1 MDSSMMFEESTT
13 DEYMSTSQHMELEYS
28 NSLLKQDSILKDEN
42 SRRLQL
48 QILLLQDDND
58 KLQRQVAIETERNTQ
73 LVTENERNTQLAI
86 ENERR
91 AQRAIENE
99 RKAQLA
105 IEDEGNTEHSTENEE
120 NTQLILEKERNI
132 QLSIENE
139 RNAQL
144 ILEKERNIQKL
155 TAESKRITRQLALE
169 KEKNT
174 RLQAIENERN
184 VRKQSLGGPAPIIP
198 DATERIVRKKSSGAP
213 LPIIPDEL
221 EPTVRKKSSGAP
233 APIIPDEL
241 ERNARKKSSGVPEP
255 IIPHEPEPKKKKR
268 KIFGAAKTIFD
279 EEYNEA
285 DKRPTKISLAPTL
298 AKPGGNLAFLR
309 KSGVGTANAAFS
321 PLKKDK
327 KGGKTGFLGLKPPAS
342 FPIHSQSTGMD
353 ATGTTGSA
361 KHQSLLEKSAHGATF
376 LIALQIGSRALTFAA
391 NQIILRFI
399 SPDLLGISTQFEVY
413 LISVLFFAR
422 ESLRVAIQRQS
433 ELSEGP
439 EEAIKSTQDGEKSER
454 KRKLAIEKTQALVNL
469 AYISI
474 CLGVFFASG
483 LAWAYMRSLRSNP
496 KVLGTLY
503 FKETL
508 QLYAIAAGFELLAEP
523 CFVVVQQKSEY
534 KTRAFAESI
543 GALLRCVVTCASIIF
558 ASKTGLDLG
567 VFPFALGQWT
577 YGLSILLC
585 YLWRVSAISAADKF
599 SLLARPIAPRYVDCG
614 FQTTL
619 LLTRT
624 SSNETYFMSYFSK
637 PLVTLGASLFVQ
649 GVVKH
654 ILTEGDVLLISYLA
668 SLSAQGIYALAS
680 NYGGLVARMVFQPI
694 EESSRNYFGKLLY
707 SSNGQRSSVTIA
719 SAKDDL
725 HKLLRI
731 YTLMSI
737 SAMTVG
743 PTMAPLLLKFVVG
756 SRWASSGAGDV
767 LSKYCYYIPLLAY
780 NGVLEAFV
788 SVVATESQLNR
799 QSLWMLA
806 FSVGF
811 ASTGY
816 VFLRL
821 LDLGAIGLVY
831 ANMANMVFRILW
843 SYNFINSFFRRHNS
857 QLNLALI
864 LPTATTVA
872 AAMGT
877 IAIFYHQNAQEGSE
891 IKHFITTTVIGGS
904 FFILL

>member
-1 MDSSMMFEESTT
+1 
-13 DEYMSTSQHMELEYS
+13 
-28 NSLLKQDSILKDEN
+28 
-42 SRRLQL
+42 
-48 QILLLQDDND
+48 
-58 KLQRQVAIETERNTQ
+58 
-73 LVTENERNTQLAI
+73 
-86 ENERR
+86 
-91 AQRAIENE
+91 
-99 RKAQLA
+99 
-105 IEDEGNTEHSTENEE
+105 
-120 NTQLILEKERNI
+120 
-132 QLSIENE
+132 
-139 RNAQL
+139 
-144 ILEKERNIQKL
+144 
-155 TAESKRITRQLALE
+155 
-169 KEKNT
+169 
-174 RLQAIENERN
+174 
-184 VRKQSLGGPAPIIP
+184 
-198 DATERIVRKKSSGAP
+198 
-213 LPIIPDEL
+213 
-221 EPTVRKKSSGAP
+221 
-233 APIIPDEL
+233 
-241 ERNARKKSSGVPEP
+241 
-255 IIPHEPEPKKKKR
+255 
-268 KIFGAAKTIFD
+268 
-279 EEYNEA
+279 
-285 DKRPTKISLAPTL
+285 
-298 AKPGGNLAFLR
+298 
-309 KSGVGTANAAFS
+309 
-321 PLKKDK
+321 
-327 KGGKTGFLGLKPPAS
+327 
-342 FPIHSQSTGMD
+342 MD
-353 ATGTTGSA
+353 ATGTAGSA
-361 KHQSLLEKSAHGATF
+361 KQQSLLEKSAHGATF

-391 NQIILRFI
+391 NQILLRFI

-433 ELSEGP
+433 EVSEGP
-439 EEAIKSTQDGEKSER
+439 GEADKSIQDGEKSER
-454 KRKLAIEKTQALVNL
+454 KKNLATEKTQALVNL
-469 AYISI
+469 AYVSI
-474 CLGVFFASG
+474 CLGIFFAWG
-483 LAWAYMRSLRSNP
+483 LAWAYVRSLRSNP

-508 QLYAIAAGFELLAEP
+508 QLYAIAAVFELLAEP

-585 YLWRVSAISAADKF
+585 YLWRVSAISAADNF
-599 SLLARPIAPRYVDCG
+599 SLLARPISP
-614 FQTTL
+614 
-619 LLTRT
+619 
-624 SSNETYFMSYFSK
+624 SSNETYIMSYFSK

-707 SSNGQRSSVTIA
+707 SSNGQRSSGTIA
-719 SAKDDL
+719 SARDDL

-788 SVVATESQLNR
+788 SVVATEAQLNR

-806 FSVGF
+806 FSIGF

-821 LDLGAIGLVY
+821 LDLGATGLVY

-857 QLNLALI
+857 QLNLGLI

-877 IAIFYHQNAQEGSE
+877 IAIFYHQSSQEGGD
-891 IKHFITTTVIGGS
+891 IKNFITTTVIGGS
-904 FFILL
+904 FFILLVLSEHKFLLQCYRSVRTPST

>member
-1 MDSSMMFEESTT
+1 
-13 DEYMSTSQHMELEYS
+13 
-28 NSLLKQDSILKDEN
+28 
-42 SRRLQL
+42 
-48 QILLLQDDND
+48 
-58 KLQRQVAIETERNTQ
+58 
-73 LVTENERNTQLAI
+73 
-86 ENERR
+86 
-91 AQRAIENE
+91 
-99 RKAQLA
+99 
-105 IEDEGNTEHSTENEE
+105 
-120 NTQLILEKERNI
+120 
-132 QLSIENE
+132 
-139 RNAQL
+139 
-144 ILEKERNIQKL
+144 
-155 TAESKRITRQLALE
+155 
-169 KEKNT
+169 
-174 RLQAIENERN
+174 
-184 VRKQSLGGPAPIIP
+184 
-198 DATERIVRKKSSGAP
+198 
-213 LPIIPDEL
+213 
-221 EPTVRKKSSGAP
+221 
-233 APIIPDEL
+233 
-241 ERNARKKSSGVPEP
+241 
-255 IIPHEPEPKKKKR
+255 
-268 KIFGAAKTIFD
+268 
-279 EEYNEA
+279 
-285 DKRPTKISLAPTL
+285 
-298 AKPGGNLAFLR
+298 
-309 KSGVGTANAAFS
+309 
-321 PLKKDK
+321 
-327 KGGKTGFLGLKPPAS
+327 
-342 FPIHSQSTGMD
+342 MD
-353 ATGTTGSA
+353 ATGTAGSA
-361 KHQSLLEKSAHGATF
+361 KQQSLLEKSAHGAKF

-391 NQIILRFI
+391 NQILLRFI

-433 ELSEGP
+433 ELSEDPG
-439 EEAIKSTQDGEKSER
+439 EANKSTKDGERSER

-469 AYISI
+469 AYVSI

-508 QLYAIAAGFELLAEP
+508 QLYAIAAVFELLAEP

-558 ASKTGLDLG
+558 ASKTGLDMG
-567 VFPFALGQWT
+567 VFPFAIGQWT

-585 YLWRVSAISAADKF
+585 YLWRVSAISAADNF
-599 SLLARPIAPRYVDCG
+599 SLLARPISPRYVGCG
-614 FQTTL
+614 SRTTL
-619 LLTRT
+619 LLTRN
-624 SSNETYFMSYFSK
+624 SSNETYIMSYFSK
-637 PLVTLGASLFVQ
+637 PLVTLGASLFMQ
-649 GVVKH
+649 GVIKH

-707 SSNGQRSSVTIA
+707 SSNGQRSSGTIS
-719 SAKDDL
+719 SARDDM

-857 QLNLALI
+857 RLNLALI

-877 IAIFYHQNAQEGSE
+877 IAIFYHQNAQEGSD
-891 IKHFITTTVIGGS
+891 IKHFITTTVIGAG

>member
-1 MDSSMMFEESTT
+1 
-13 DEYMSTSQHMELEYS
+13 
-28 NSLLKQDSILKDEN
+28 
-42 SRRLQL
+42 
-48 QILLLQDDND
+48 
-58 KLQRQVAIETERNTQ
+58 
-73 LVTENERNTQLAI
+73 
-86 ENERR
+86 
-91 AQRAIENE
+91 
-99 RKAQLA
+99 
-105 IEDEGNTEHSTENEE
+105 
-120 NTQLILEKERNI
+120 
-132 QLSIENE
+132 
-139 RNAQL
+139 
-144 ILEKERNIQKL
+144 
-155 TAESKRITRQLALE
+155 
-169 KEKNT
+169 
-174 RLQAIENERN
+174 
-184 VRKQSLGGPAPIIP
+184 
-198 DATERIVRKKSSGAP
+198 
-213 LPIIPDEL
+213 
-221 EPTVRKKSSGAP
+221 
-233 APIIPDEL
+233 
-241 ERNARKKSSGVPEP
+241 
-255 IIPHEPEPKKKKR
+255 
-268 KIFGAAKTIFD
+268 
-279 EEYNEA
+279 
-285 DKRPTKISLAPTL
+285 
-298 AKPGGNLAFLR
+298 
-309 KSGVGTANAAFS
+309 
-321 PLKKDK
+321 
-327 KGGKTGFLGLKPPAS
+327 
-342 FPIHSQSTGMD
+342 MD
-353 ATGTTGSA
+353 ATGTAGSA
-361 KHQSLLEKSAHGATF
+361 KQQSLLEKSAHGAKF

-391 NQIILRFI
+391 NQILLRFI

-439 EEAIKSTQDGEKSER
+439 GEANKSTKDGEKSER

-469 AYISI
+469 AYVSI

-508 QLYAIAAGFELLAEP
+508 QLYAIAAVFELLAEP

-558 ASKTGLDLG
+558 ASKTDLDMG
-567 VFPFALGQWT
+567 VFPFAIGQWT

-585 YLWRVSAISAADKF
+585 YLWRVSAISAADNF
-599 SLLARPIAPRYVDCG
+599 SLLARPIAPRYVGCG
-614 FQTTL
+614 SRTTH
-619 LLTRT
+619 LLTRN
-624 SSNETYFMSYFSK
+624 SSNETYIMSYFSK

-707 SSNGQRSSVTIA
+707 SSNGQRSSGTIS
-719 SAKDDL
+719 SARDDL

-737 SAMTVG
+737 SAMAVG
-743 PTMAPLLLKFVVG
+743 PSMAPLLLKFVVG

-843 SYNFINSFFRRHNS
+843 SYNFINSFFHRHNS
-857 QLNLALI
+857 RLNLALV
-864 LPTATTVA
+864 LPTTTTVA

-877 IAIFYHQNAQEGSE
+877 IAIFYHQNAQEGSD
-891 IKHFITTTVIGGS
+891 IKHFITTTVIGAG

>member
-1 MDSSMMFEESTT
+1 
-13 DEYMSTSQHMELEYS
+13 
-28 NSLLKQDSILKDEN
+28 
-42 SRRLQL
+42 
-48 QILLLQDDND
+48 
-58 KLQRQVAIETERNTQ
+58 
-73 LVTENERNTQLAI
+73 
-86 ENERR
+86 
-91 AQRAIENE
+91 
-99 RKAQLA
+99 
-105 IEDEGNTEHSTENEE
+105 
-120 NTQLILEKERNI
+120 
-132 QLSIENE
+132 
-139 RNAQL
+139 
-144 ILEKERNIQKL
+144 
-155 TAESKRITRQLALE
+155 
-169 KEKNT
+169 
-174 RLQAIENERN
+174 
-184 VRKQSLGGPAPIIP
+184 
-198 DATERIVRKKSSGAP
+198 
-213 LPIIPDEL
+213 
-221 EPTVRKKSSGAP
+221 
-233 APIIPDEL
+233 
-241 ERNARKKSSGVPEP
+241 
-255 IIPHEPEPKKKKR
+255 
-268 KIFGAAKTIFD
+268 
-279 EEYNEA
+279 
-285 DKRPTKISLAPTL
+285 
-298 AKPGGNLAFLR
+298 
-309 KSGVGTANAAFS
+309 
-321 PLKKDK
+321 
-327 KGGKTGFLGLKPPAS
+327 
-342 FPIHSQSTGMD
+342 MD
-353 ATGTTGSA
+353 ATGKAGSA
-361 KHQSLLEKSAHGATF
+361 KQQSLLEKSAHGATF

-391 NQIILRFI
+391 NQILLRFI

-433 ELSEGP
+433 EVSEGP
-439 EEAIKSTQDGEKSER
+439 GEEDKSTQNGEKSER
-454 KRKLAIEKTQALVNL
+454 KRKLVIEKTQALVNL
-469 AYISI
+469 AYVSI
-474 CLGVFFASG
+474 CLGIFFAAG
-483 LAWAYMRSLRSNP
+483 LAWAYVRSLRSNP

-508 QLYAIAAGFELLAEP
+508 QLYAIAAVFELLAEP

-534 KTRAFAESI
+534 KTRAFAEST
-543 GALLRCVVTCASIIF
+543 GALLRCVVTCACIIF
-558 ASKTGLDLG
+558 ASKTGLDMG

-585 YLWRVSAISAADKF
+585 YLWRVSAISATDNF
-599 SLLARPIAPRYVDCG
+599 SLLARPIAP
-614 FQTTL
+614 
-619 LLTRT
+619 
-624 SSNETYFMSYFSK
+624 SSNETYIMSYFSK
-637 PLVTLGASLFVQ
+637 PLVALGASLFVQ

-668 SLSAQGIYALAS
+668 SLSAQGVYALAS

-707 SSNGQRSSVTIA
+707 SSNGQRSSGTISTA
-719 SAKDDL
+719 RDDL

-737 SAMTVG
+737 SAMTIG

-799 QSLWMLA
+799 QSMWMLA

-843 SYNFINSFFRRHNS
+843 SYNFIGNFFRRHNS

-864 LPTATTVA
+864 LPTATTIA
-872 AAMGT
+872 AAIGT
-877 IAIFYHQNAQEGSE
+877 VAVFYHQNAQEGSD
-891 IKHFITTTVIGGS
+891 IKHFITTTVIGAG

>member
-1 MDSSMMFEESTT
+1 
-13 DEYMSTSQHMELEYS
+13 
-28 NSLLKQDSILKDEN
+28 
-42 SRRLQL
+42 
-48 QILLLQDDND
+48 
-58 KLQRQVAIETERNTQ
+58 
-73 LVTENERNTQLAI
+73 
-86 ENERR
+86 
-91 AQRAIENE
+91 
-99 RKAQLA
+99 
-105 IEDEGNTEHSTENEE
+105 
-120 NTQLILEKERNI
+120 
-132 QLSIENE
+132 
-139 RNAQL
+139 
-144 ILEKERNIQKL
+144 
-155 TAESKRITRQLALE
+155 
-169 KEKNT
+169 
-174 RLQAIENERN
+174 
-184 VRKQSLGGPAPIIP
+184 
-198 DATERIVRKKSSGAP
+198 
-213 LPIIPDEL
+213 
-221 EPTVRKKSSGAP
+221 
-233 APIIPDEL
+233 
-241 ERNARKKSSGVPEP
+241 
-255 IIPHEPEPKKKKR
+255 
-268 KIFGAAKTIFD
+268 
-279 EEYNEA
+279 
-285 DKRPTKISLAPTL
+285 
-298 AKPGGNLAFLR
+298 
-309 KSGVGTANAAFS
+309 
-321 PLKKDK
+321 
-327 KGGKTGFLGLKPPAS
+327 
-342 FPIHSQSTGMD
+342 MD

>member
-1 MDSSMMFEESTT
+1 
-13 DEYMSTSQHMELEYS
+13 
-28 NSLLKQDSILKDEN
+28 
-42 SRRLQL
+42 
-48 QILLLQDDND
+48 
-58 KLQRQVAIETERNTQ
+58 
-73 LVTENERNTQLAI
+73 
-86 ENERR
+86 
-91 AQRAIENE
+91 
-99 RKAQLA
+99 
-105 IEDEGNTEHSTENEE
+105 
-120 NTQLILEKERNI
+120 
-132 QLSIENE
+132 
-139 RNAQL
+139 
-144 ILEKERNIQKL
+144 
-155 TAESKRITRQLALE
+155 
-169 KEKNT
+169 
-174 RLQAIENERN
+174 
-184 VRKQSLGGPAPIIP
+184 
-198 DATERIVRKKSSGAP
+198 
-213 LPIIPDEL
+213 
-221 EPTVRKKSSGAP
+221 
-233 APIIPDEL
+233 
-241 ERNARKKSSGVPEP
+241 
-255 IIPHEPEPKKKKR
+255 
-268 KIFGAAKTIFD
+268 
-279 EEYNEA
+279 
-285 DKRPTKISLAPTL
+285 
-298 AKPGGNLAFLR
+298 
-309 KSGVGTANAAFS
+309 
-321 PLKKDK
+321 
-327 KGGKTGFLGLKPPAS
+327 
-342 FPIHSQSTGMD
+342 MD
-353 ATGTTGSA
+353 ATGTAGSA
-361 KHQSLLEKSAHGATF
+361 KQQSLLEKSALGATF

-391 NQIILRFI
+391 NQILLRFI

-433 ELSEGP
+433 EVSEGP
-439 EEAIKSTQDGEKSER
+439 EEAAKSIQDGEKSER

-469 AYISI
+469 AYVSI
-474 CLGVFFASG
+474 CLGIFFAWG
-483 LAWAYMRSLRSNP
+483 LAWAYVRSLRSNP

-508 QLYAIAAGFELLAEP
+508 QLYAVAAVFELLAEP

-558 ASKTGLDLG
+558 ASKTSLDLG

-577 YGLSILLC
+577 Y
-585 YLWRVSAISAADKF
+585 DKF
-599 SLLARPIAPRYVDCG
+599 SLLARPIAP
-614 FQTTL
+614 
-619 LLTRT
+619 
-624 SSNETYFMSYFSK
+624 SSNETYILSYFSK

-668 SLSAQGIYALAS
+668 SLSAQGIYALAT

-707 SSNGQRSSVTIA
+707 SSNGQRSNGTIS
-719 SAKDDL
+719 SARDDL

-767 LSKYCYYIPLLAY
+767 LSRYCYYIPLLAY

-806 FSVGF
+806 FSIGF

-816 VFLRL
+816 VFLRI
-821 LDLGAIGLVY
+821 LDLGATGLVY

-857 QLNLALI
+857 QLNLGLI

-877 IAIFYHQNAQEGSE
+877 IAIFYHQSSQEGSDV
-891 IKHFITTTVIGGS
+891 KNFITTTVIGGS

>member
-1 MDSSMMFEESTT
+1 
-13 DEYMSTSQHMELEYS
+13 
-28 NSLLKQDSILKDEN
+28 
-42 SRRLQL
+42 
-48 QILLLQDDND
+48 
-58 KLQRQVAIETERNTQ
+58 
-73 LVTENERNTQLAI
+73 
-86 ENERR
+86 
-91 AQRAIENE
+91 
-99 RKAQLA
+99 
-105 IEDEGNTEHSTENEE
+105 
-120 NTQLILEKERNI
+120 
-132 QLSIENE
+132 
-139 RNAQL
+139 
-144 ILEKERNIQKL
+144 
-155 TAESKRITRQLALE
+155 
-169 KEKNT
+169 
-174 RLQAIENERN
+174 
-184 VRKQSLGGPAPIIP
+184 
-198 DATERIVRKKSSGAP
+198 
-213 LPIIPDEL
+213 
-221 EPTVRKKSSGAP
+221 
-233 APIIPDEL
+233 
-241 ERNARKKSSGVPEP
+241 
-255 IIPHEPEPKKKKR
+255 
-268 KIFGAAKTIFD
+268 
-279 EEYNEA
+279 
-285 DKRPTKISLAPTL
+285 
-298 AKPGGNLAFLR
+298 
-309 KSGVGTANAAFS
+309 
-321 PLKKDK
+321 
-327 KGGKTGFLGLKPPAS
+327 
-342 FPIHSQSTGMD
+342 MD
-353 ATGTTGSA
+353 ATGTAGSA
-361 KHQSLLEKSAHGATF
+361 KQQSLLEKSAHGAKF

-391 NQIILRFI
+391 NQILLRFI

-439 EEAIKSTQDGEKSER
+439 GETNKSTKDGEKSER

-469 AYISI
+469 AYVSI

-508 QLYAIAAGFELLAEP
+508 QLYAIAAIFELLAEP

-558 ASKTGLDLG
+558 ASKTGLDMG
-567 VFPFALGQWT
+567 VFPFAIGQWT

-585 YLWRVSAISAADKF
+585 YLWRVSAISAADNF
-599 SLLARPIAPRYVDCG
+599 SLLARPIAPRYVGCG
-614 FQTTL
+614 SRTTL
-619 LLTRT
+619 LLTRN
-624 SSNETYFMSYFSK
+624 SSNETYIMSYFSK

-707 SSNGQRSSVTIA
+707 SNNGQRSSGTIS
-719 SAKDDL
+719 SAGDDL

-872 AAMGT
+872 VAMGT
-877 IAIFYHQNAQEGSE
+877 IAIFYHQNVQEGSD
-891 IKHFITTTVIGGS
+891 IKHFITTTVIGAG

>member
-1 MDSSMMFEESTT
+1 
-13 DEYMSTSQHMELEYS
+13 
-28 NSLLKQDSILKDEN
+28 
-42 SRRLQL
+42 
-48 QILLLQDDND
+48 
-58 KLQRQVAIETERNTQ
+58 
-73 LVTENERNTQLAI
+73 
-86 ENERR
+86 
-91 AQRAIENE
+91 
-99 RKAQLA
+99 
-105 IEDEGNTEHSTENEE
+105 
-120 NTQLILEKERNI
+120 
-132 QLSIENE
+132 
-139 RNAQL
+139 
-144 ILEKERNIQKL
+144 
-155 TAESKRITRQLALE
+155 
-169 KEKNT
+169 
-174 RLQAIENERN
+174 
-184 VRKQSLGGPAPIIP
+184 
-198 DATERIVRKKSSGAP
+198 
-213 LPIIPDEL
+213 
-221 EPTVRKKSSGAP
+221 
-233 APIIPDEL
+233 
-241 ERNARKKSSGVPEP
+241 
-255 IIPHEPEPKKKKR
+255 
-268 KIFGAAKTIFD
+268 
-279 EEYNEA
+279 
-285 DKRPTKISLAPTL
+285 
-298 AKPGGNLAFLR
+298 
-309 KSGVGTANAAFS
+309 
-321 PLKKDK
+321 
-327 KGGKTGFLGLKPPAS
+327 
-342 FPIHSQSTGMD
+342 MD
-353 ATGTTGSA
+353 ATGTASST
-361 KHQSLLEKSAHGATF
+361 KQQSLLEKSAHGATF

-391 NQIILRFI
+391 NQILLRFI

-433 ELSEGP
+433 EVSEGP
-439 EEAIKSTQDGEKSER
+439 GEADKSIQDGEKSER

-469 AYISI
+469 AYVSI
-474 CLGVFFASG
+474 CLGIFFAWG
-483 LAWAYMRSLRSNP
+483 LAWAYVRSLRSNP

-508 QLYAIAAGFELLAEP
+508 QLYAIAAVFELLAEP

-599 SLLARPIAPRYVDCG
+599 SLLARPIAP
-614 FQTTL
+614 
-619 LLTRT
+619 
-624 SSNETYFMSYFSK
+624 SNETYIMSYFSK

-707 SSNGQRSSVTIA
+707 STNGQRSGGTIS
-719 SAKDDL
+719 SARDDL

-821 LDLGAIGLVY
+821 LDLGATGLVY

-843 SYNFINSFFRRHNS
+843 SYNFINSFFHRHNS
-857 QLNLALI
+857 QLNLGLI

-877 IAIFYHQNAQEGSE
+877 IAIYYHQSSQEGSD
-891 IKHFITTTVIGGS
+891 IKNFITTTVIGGS
-904 FFILL
+904 FFILLVLSEHKFLLQCYRSVRTPPT

>member
-1 MDSSMMFEESTT
+1 
-13 DEYMSTSQHMELEYS
+13 
-28 NSLLKQDSILKDEN
+28 
-42 SRRLQL
+42 
-48 QILLLQDDND
+48 
-58 KLQRQVAIETERNTQ
+58 
-73 LVTENERNTQLAI
+73 
-86 ENERR
+86 
-91 AQRAIENE
+91 
-99 RKAQLA
+99 
-105 IEDEGNTEHSTENEE
+105 
-120 NTQLILEKERNI
+120 
-132 QLSIENE
+132 
-139 RNAQL
+139 
-144 ILEKERNIQKL
+144 
-155 TAESKRITRQLALE
+155 
-169 KEKNT
+169 
-174 RLQAIENERN
+174 
-184 VRKQSLGGPAPIIP
+184 
-198 DATERIVRKKSSGAP
+198 
-213 LPIIPDEL
+213 
-221 EPTVRKKSSGAP
+221 
-233 APIIPDEL
+233 
-241 ERNARKKSSGVPEP
+241 
-255 IIPHEPEPKKKKR
+255 
-268 KIFGAAKTIFD
+268 
-279 EEYNEA
+279 
-285 DKRPTKISLAPTL
+285 
-298 AKPGGNLAFLR
+298 
-309 KSGVGTANAAFS
+309 
-321 PLKKDK
+321 
-327 KGGKTGFLGLKPPAS
+327 
-342 FPIHSQSTGMD
+342 MD
-353 ATGTTGSA
+353 ATGTASSVMQ
-361 KHQSLLEKSAHGATF
+361 QSLLEKSAHGATF

-391 NQIILRFI
+391 NQILLRFI

-433 ELSEGP
+433 EVSEGP
-439 EEAIKSTQDGEKSER
+439 GEADKSTQDREKSEQ

-469 AYISI
+469 AYVSI
-474 CLGVFFASG
+474 FLGIFFAWG
-483 LAWAYMRSLRSNP
+483 LAWAYIRSLRSNP

-508 QLYAIAAGFELLAEP
+508 QLYAIAAVFELLAEP

-543 GALLRCVVTCASIIF
+543 GALLRCVVTCASIVF

-585 YLWRVSAISAADKF
+585 YLWRVSAISAADNF
-599 SLLARPIAPRYVDCG
+599 SLLARPIAP
-614 FQTTL
+614 
-619 LLTRT
+619 
-624 SSNETYFMSYFSK
+624 SSNETYIMSYFSK

-707 SSNGQRSSVTIA
+707 SSNGQRSSGTIS
-719 SAKDDL
+719 SARDDL

-821 LDLGAIGLVY
+821 VDLGAIGLVY

-843 SYNFINSFFRRHNS
+843 SYNFINNFFRRHNS
-857 QLNLALI
+857 QLNLGLI

-872 AAMGT
+872 AAFGT
-877 IAIFYHQNAQEGSE
+877 IAIFYYQSSQEGSD
-891 IKHFITTTVIGGS
+891 IKTFITTTVIGGS
-904 FFILL
+904 FFILLVLSEHKFLLQCYRSVRTPST

>member
-1 MDSSMMFEESTT
+1 MDSSLMFEDSTT
-13 DEYMSTSQHMELEYS
+13 DEHMSTSQYMELEYS

-58 KLQRQVAIETERNTQ
+58 ELQRQVAIETERNTQ
-73 LVTENERNTQLAI
+73 LAIENERNTQLAI
-86 ENERR
+86 ENERN
-91 AQRAIENE
+91 AQLVIQNERNTKLPIENE
-99 RKAQLA
+99 Q
-105 IEDEGNTEHSTENEE
+105 

-144 ILEKERNIQKL
+144 ILEKERNIQLL
-155 TAESKRITRQLALE
+155 TVESKRISRQLALE
-169 KEKNT
+169 KERNT
-174 RLQAIENERN
+174 RQLAIESERN
-184 VRKQSLGGPAPIIP
+184 IRKQSLGAPAPIIP
-198 DATERIVRKKSSGAP
+198 DETERN
-213 LPIIPDEL
+213 
-221 EPTVRKKSSGAP
+221 VRKKSSGAP

-241 ERNARKKSSGVPEP
+241 ERKVRKKSSGAPAP
-255 IIPHEPEPKKKKR
+255 IIPDEPEPKKKKR
-268 KIFGAAKTIFD
+268 KILGAAKTIFD
-279 EEYNEA
+279 EDYNEA
-285 DKRPTKISLAPTL
+285 DKRPTKITLAPTL

-309 KSGVGTANAAFS
+309 KSGAGIANVAFS

-327 KGGKTGFLGLKPPAS
+327 RGGKAGFLGVEPQAS
-342 FPIHSQSTGMD
+342 LFTSQSTGMD
-353 ATGTTGSA
+353 ATGTAGSA
-361 KHQSLLEKSAHGATF
+361 KQQSLLEKSAHGAKF
-376 LIALQIGSRALTFAA
+376 LIALQISSRALTFAA
-391 NQIILRFI
+391 NQILLRFI

-439 EEAIKSTQDGEKSER
+439 GEANKSTKDGEKSER

-469 AYISI
+469 AYVSI

-508 QLYAIAAGFELLAEP
+508 QLYAIAAVFELLAEP

-543 GALLRCVVTCASIIF
+543 GALLRCVVTCAFIIF
-558 ASKTGLDLG
+558 ASKTGLDMG
-567 VFPFALGQWT
+567 VFPFAIGQWT

-585 YLWRVSAISAADKF
+585 YLWRVSAISAADNF
-599 SLLARPIAPRYVDCG
+599 SLLARPIAP
-614 FQTTL
+614 
-619 LLTRT
+619 
-624 SSNETYFMSYFSK
+624 SNETYIMSYFSK

-707 SSNGQRSSVTIA
+707 SSNGQRSIGTIS
-719 SAKDDL
+719 SARDDL

-743 PTMAPLLLKFVVG
+743 PSMAPLLLKFVVG

-857 QLNLALI
+857 RLNLALV

-877 IAIFYHQNAQEGSE
+877 IAIFYHQNAQEGSD
-891 IKHFITTTVIGGS
+891 IKHFITTTVIGAG
-904 FFILL
+904 FFILLVVSEHKFLLQCYRSVRTPPT